1 MKQKLLLIFLLLY
14 ACGLYAQHT
23 VTGKIT
29 SAEDGSALPGAS
41 IVVKGT
47 TQGAVTDVDGQYS
60 INAPDQNDVLIFSFI
75 GFQTEEINIDGRTVI
90 DFSMILSTETLDEVV
105 VTALGISK
113 EKKALGYAV
122 TEVSGADLNQV
133 KESNVINQLSGRVAG
148 VVITQSTSGPGSGSR
163 VVIRGNNSLTGNNQ
177 PLYVVDGIPVD
188 NSGFGSAAGSGTAN
202 YRRNDYGTGI
212 SDINSDDVETITVLK
227 GPNAAALYGSR
238 ASNGVILIT
247 TKKGSGKKGIGV
259 SLTSNLTF
267 ETPMI
272 LPQYQNEYGQGKDG
286 NIPADWNEFYT
297 STGGSWG
304 PRLDGS
310 SQYYYTSE
318 NETRPYVAQP
328 DNVEDFFRT
337 GSNFVNTIALDYGGT
352 NSSVRF
358 SYTNTHTNSILPN
371 SDLKRHNFNL
381 RTVASLSDKLSIDA
395 KATYFKQEAN
405 QRPSLGTEGIMS
417 YVYYIPRNVDIEDL
431 KDYQNDDLSVKSYQK
446 ESTGNPYWILQH
458 DVNHDSR
465 DRFMGFAKVNYE
477 FTDYLKAFVRIGT
490 DRVSQGIESI
500 EQYGHWFY
508 GTGRFSF
515 STRTTAETN
524 ADILLMFDKDFGNF
538 NVAVNAGA
546 NKMYQTY
553 ESYGISG
560 EDFKIPTKPIVSGAN
575 IINTPGYT
583 PLREKKIHSV
593 YGSASLSYSRAVYL
607 DVSGR
612 NDWSSTLPKD
622 NWSYFYPSVSLSFLI
637 NEIFGMQNNVLN
649 FSKVRFSWAQVGND
663 TRPYLLD
670 NAFNLRGTTASFLGL
685 TILTRPG
692 TYYEPIR
699 PEQATSLE
707 GGLELSML
715 QNRLYA
721 DLSVY
726 KINSE
731 DLIMTIPV
739 PAATGYSSFH
749 TNVGKLT
756 NTGLEVLVG
765 GYPVKTNNFT
775 WDISLNLARNKNELV
790 ELIEDLETF
799 QFSSTNAGN
808 VVVQAT
814 VGGEF
819 GEIWGTEHK
828 KTPAGDIVVDATGR
842 PQASDEKVLLGNYQP
857 DVSGGFWNKFSYQG
871 FSLGVLVDFRIGGE
885 VFSGTDSRLDASGV
899 SKRSLENRDGIVVDG
914 MVNVGS
920 AEEPDYQP
928 NTLQIT
934 GQDYWGA
941 MSGIASNYI
950 YSQTNVR
957 LRELTLVYTMPGSVL
972 GSSFVKGFSVGLVG
986 RNLFFIYKDIENFDP
1001 ESSYSTSN
1009 FAQGMLWGNLPTTRS
1024 IGFNLNVTF

>member
-1 MKQKLLLIFLLLY
+1 MAFN
-14 ACGLYAQHT
+14 
-23 VTGKIT
+23 
-29 SAEDGSALPGAS
+29 DGCF
-41 IVVKGT
+41 
-47 TQGAVTDVDGQYS
+47 DY
-60 INAPDQNDVLIFSFI
+60 
-75 GFQTEEINIDGRTVI
+75 ID
-90 DFSMILSTETLDEVV
+90 
-105 VTALGISK
+105 
-113 EKKALGYAV
+113 
-122 TEVSGADLNQV
+122 
-133 KESNVINQLSGRVAG
+133 
-148 VVITQSTSGPGSGSR
+148 P
-163 VVIRGNNSLTGNNQ
+163 
-177 PLYVVDGIPVD
+177 
-188 NSGFGSAAGSGTAN
+188 
-202 YRRNDYGTGI
+202 
-212 SDINSDDVETITVLK
+212 DDVETITVLK

-247 TKKGSGKKGIGV
+247 TKKGSGKKGLGV

-272 LPQYQNEYGQGKDG
+272 LPKYQNEYGQGKDG

-304 PRLDGS
+304 PKLDGS
-310 SQYYYTSE
+310 QQYYYTAE
-318 NETRPYVAQP
+318 DDLRPYSAQP
-328 DNVEDFFRT
+328 DNVKDFFRT
-337 GSNFVNTIALDYGGT
+337 GSNFVNTLALDYGGD

-358 SYTNTHTNSILPN
+358 SYTNTNTNSILPYA
-371 SDLKRHNFNL
+371 DLIRHNFNL
-381 RTVASLSDKLSIDA
+381 RSVANLSDKLSIDA

-405 QRPSLGTEGIMS
+405 QRPALGTEGIMS

-431 KDYQNDDLSVKSYQK
+431 KDYQNEDLTVKSYQR
-446 ESTGNPYWILQH
+446 ESTGNPYWILQN
-458 DVNHDSR
+458 DVNADSR
-465 DRFMGFAKVNYE
+465 DRFLGFAKVNYE
-477 FTDYLKAFVRIGT
+477 FTDYLRAFVRIGT
-490 DRVSQGIESI
+490 DRVTQSIESI

-524 ADILLMFDKDFGNF
+524 ADVLFMFDKDFGDF
-538 NVAVNAGA
+538 NLSVNAGA

-553 ESYGISG
+553 TSYGISG

-575 IINTPGYT
+575 TINTPGYT

-593 YGSASLSYSRAVYL
+593 YGSASLAYKRAVYL

-622 NWSYFYPSVSLSFLI
+622 NWSYFYPSVSMSFLM
-637 NEIFGMQNNVLN
+637 NQIFGLDNNVLN
-649 FSKVRFSWAQVGND
+649 FSKIRFSWAQVGND
-663 TRPYLLD
+663 TSPYLLD
-670 NAFNLRGTTASFLGL
+670 NAFNLRGTTSSYLGL

-692 TYYEPIR
+692 TFYEPIR

-707 GGLELSML
+707 GGLELSMF

-726 KINSE
+726 QINSE

-756 NTGLEVLVG
+756 NTGLEVLLG
-765 GYPVKTNNFT
+765 GYPVRTTNFT
-775 WDISLNLARNKNELV
+775 WDMSLNLARNKNQLE

-828 KTPAGDIVVDATGR
+828 KTPSGDIVVDATGR

-857 DVSGGFWNKFSYQG
+857 DVSGGFWNKLSYQG

-899 SKRSLENRDGIVVDG
+899 SERSLQYRDGIVVDG

-934 GQDYWGA
+934 GQDYWGSV
-941 MSGIASNYI
+941 SGIASNYI

-972 GSSFVKGFSVGLVG
+972 GNSFVKAFSVGLVG
-986 RNLFFIYKDIENFDP
+986 RNLFFIYKDIDNFDP

-1024 IGFNLNVTF
+1024 IGFNLNITF